1 MEFSKM
7 NWMEV
12 EEYLKKD
19 DRILLVL
26 GATEQHGYLS
36 VTTDIEIPAALAEAA
51 SQKSGVI
58 VAPVLNFGISP
69 YFLDYPGT
77 ISLRV
82 STFLDVIEDIFR
94 SLYRQGF
101 RTFVVVNGHGGND
114 SARNRIVELLNEL
127 EGMEVAWYSWW
138 VAPSVTATAETH
150 GLQSHHAAWIE
161 AFSFIHAKD
170 LPVGDKAAISAK
182 TLMGAKETRQFAGDG
197 VYGGP
202 YQVAPSIMDEIF
214 SAALNDI
221 LELLRA

>member
-1 MEFSKM
+1 MSFSKM

-36 VTTDIEIPAALAEAA
+36 VTTDIDIPQALADEA
-51 SQKSGVI
+51 SERSGVV
-58 VAPVLNFGISP
+58 VAPPLNFGISP

-77 ISLRV
+77 VSFRV
-82 STFLDVIEDIFR
+82 STFLDAVEDILR

-101 RTFVVVNGHGGND
+101 RRFVVVNGHGGNEA
-114 SARNRIVELLNEL
+114 ARSRIVELLNEL
-127 EGMEVAWYSWW
+127 SEMKVAWYSWW
-138 VAPSVTATAETH
+138 VAPSVSRVAESH

-161 AFSFIHAKD
+161 AFSFVHRKD
-170 LPVGDKAAISAK
+170 LPLGGKESLVAK
-182 TLMGAKETRQFAGDG
+182 TLMGAGETREFAGDG

-202 YQVAPSIMDEIF
+202 YQVNRQIMDDIF
-214 SAALNDI
+214 NAALNDI
-221 LELLRA
+221 LDLLKG